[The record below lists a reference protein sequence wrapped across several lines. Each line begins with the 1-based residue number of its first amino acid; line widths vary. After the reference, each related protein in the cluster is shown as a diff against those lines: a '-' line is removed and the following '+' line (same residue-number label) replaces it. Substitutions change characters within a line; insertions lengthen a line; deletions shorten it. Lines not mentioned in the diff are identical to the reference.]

1 MTNGG
6 FIFFNNKKDKNNAF
20 QILNQLYCFQKKI
33 FDLKKYKNN
42 SIFYKINLKSKNYLN
57 ERDFRNKKKHTIESL
72 IEILRS
78 SEDNIKKIDIGP
90 FFLKN
95 VSFIKTTGVHT
106 PQGLILYENFKILKK
121 TKLIENHKIFNYI
134 CKHFH
139 I

>member
-1 MTNGG
+1 M
-6 FIFFNNKKDKNNAF
+6 
-20 QILNQLYCFQKKI
+20 
-33 FDLKKYKNN
+33 
-42 SIFYKINLKSKNYLN
+42 KSKNYLN